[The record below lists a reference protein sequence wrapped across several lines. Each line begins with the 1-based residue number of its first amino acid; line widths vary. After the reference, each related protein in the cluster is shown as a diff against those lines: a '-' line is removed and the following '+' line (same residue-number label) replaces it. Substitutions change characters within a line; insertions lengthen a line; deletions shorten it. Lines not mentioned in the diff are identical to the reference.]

1 MLVVA
6 TGWRS
11 IVRPGTTLDERHA
24 VCAKEHLMI
33 RVKVGSP
40 RVFATTA
47 GALLLGA
54 GLLAQT
60 ATPPAPPRFP
70 LPADARTYET
80 FDQKIKATVLVH
92 GIQRP
97 WALLPLPD
105 GDFLVSLRP
114 SGQVLAIRKGRLD
127 PTPLTGL
134 PAMQVTRTTG
144 MLDMALH
151 PKFAENR
158 LVYFTYHKPL
168 GGDTYTLALGRGRYD
183 GAGFSSVQEL
193 YAGNAVRT
201 GGSRLAFGNDGLL
214 YITVGG
220 AARIADAQATNTI
233 FGKVLRLKDDGTVP
247 PDNPF
252 VGKAGSRPEIFT
264 LGHRD
269 HHGLAVNPASGQIF
283 QAELGPIGGDKIN
296 ILKAGANYGWPT
308 FGYGRD
314 NDGSPM
320 LPPGEGIEPAWITW
334 NPGITPSGLLFYT
347 GDKFPKWKGN
357 LFVGSIQRGRIPGT
371 GGLERVIFNDKLW
384 EQRREALL
392 QDFHQRVRDVRQG
405 PDGLIY
411 LLTEEDDGAVI
422 RLEPVQ

>member
-1 MLVVA
+1 MMSVN
-6 TGWRS
+6 
-11 IVRPGTTLDERHA
+11 VRRTS
-24 VCAKEHLMI
+24 VLM
-33 RVKVGSP
+33 
-40 RVFATTA
+40 TTA
-47 GALLLGA
+47 AAAVFGV

-60 ATPPAPPRFP
+60 VAPTAPPRFP
-70 LPADARTYET
+70 LPADARTYDT
-80 FDQKIKATVLVH
+80 FDQKIRVTVIAH

-105 GDFLVSLRP
+105 GDFLVSVRP
-114 SGQVLAIRKGRLD
+114 TGQVLAIRKGKLE

-134 PAMQVTRTTG
+134 PTTYTSRTTG

-151 PKFAENR
+151 PKFAENK
-158 LVYFTYHKPL
+158 LIYFTYHKPL
-168 GGDTYTLALGRGRYD
+168 GGDTYTLALGRARYD
-183 GAGFSSVQEL
+183 GASFSNAQEL
-193 YAGNAVRT
+193 YAGNPVRT
-201 GGSRLAFGNDGLL
+201 GGSRLVFANDGLI

-220 AARIADAQATNTI
+220 AGRLPDAQATNTI

-247 PDNPF
+247 TDNPF
-252 VGKAGSRPEIFT
+252 VGKAGSRPEIYT
-264 LGHRD
+264 VGHRD
-269 HHGLAVNPASGQIF
+269 HHGIAVNPSSGQIF
-283 QAELGPIGGDKIN
+283 EGELGPLGGDKIN

-357 LFVGSIQRGRIPGT
+357 IFVGSIQRGRIPGT
-371 GGLERVIFNDKLW
+371 GAIERVVFNDKLW
-384 EQRREALL
+384 ELRRETIL

-411 LLTEEDDGAVI
+411 LLTEEEDGAVI
-422 RLEPVQ
+422 RLEPVS